1 MHPPLPL
8 QVAHCSRMQAPPSAQ
23 FSALDVPVWEEKGR
37 WCLKPSKTCIKRTV
51 ELYAPCFVST
61 AILLILFTWRSI
73 AYGVDAHAAIPLLCI
88 PVHFVLMR
96 LAIPRSP
103 KYLAAVVWLQSLVV
117 TGFIAW
123 SLDGMA
129 RLEAQRLRAAF
140 LAGAVGLPGPV
151 PATPGT
157 RSRDEA
163 LFWQMHADNPSGNT
177 FLPAFMVVL
186 LLWMLIWLLYICSQ
200 VERGFSLCSWQVI
213 GSVATLVLNLLVFC
227 TGLALSQ
234 NDYHLTQ
241 WGICVAAFYVLV
253 IHRFLKYVKLVHD
266 VQRHAQ
272 ELSSQKASQEHADSV
287 LNHVLKN
294 IMVWACAGTPRPQ
307 SKCCPAG
314 RHPPAPPPP
323 HPEF

>member
-1 MHPPLPL
+1 
-8 QVAHCSRMQAPPSAQ
+8 MQASQSKVQHYAHACDY
-23 FSALDVPVWEEKGR
+23 ALDVPVWEEKDR

-51 ELYAPCFVST
+51 ELYAPCFAST
-61 AILLILFTWRSI
+61 ALLLILFTWRSI
-73 AYGVDAHAAIPLLCI
+73 AYGVDAHAAVPLLCI

-96 LAIPRSP
+96 LAIPRSL

-117 TGFIAW
+117 TGFLTW

-140 LAGAVGLPGPV
+140 LAAAEGLPGPV
-151 PATPGT
+151 PAAPGT

-163 LFWQMHADNPSGNT
+163 LFWQMHADNPSSNT
-177 FLPAFMVVL
+177 FLPVFMVL
-186 LLWMLIWLLYICSQ
+186 LVPWMVTWLLYICSR
-200 VERGFSLCSWQVI
+200 VERGSGLCSWQVI

-253 IHRFLKYVKLVHD
+253 IHRILKFVKLVHD

-272 ELSSQKASQEHADSV
+272 ELSSQKASQEHSDSV

-294 IMVWACAGTPRPQ
+294 IMVWACAGTPLPPKQVLPRRPACTSQ
-307 SKCCPAG
+307 SLVVASQ
-314 RHPPAPPPP
+314 R
-323 HPEF
+323 PEITG